1 MKQKDSISGI
11 IPMDLGSN
19 IGLLSK
25 ISLFQG
31 IDQKDLGSMLACL
44 QAKKKTFLKN
54 ETILR
59 AGEVISHLGI
69 ILSGRGQ
76 IIREDIM
83 GNRNILSNLEVGDM
97 FAEAFACAES
107 QRLPFQ
113 VVAITDCTVMFL
125 DYRRIVTTCS
135 SSCYFH
141 TSLIQN
147 MMKILAVGYIAMAVT
162 QSLSGVMRGAGD
174 TMTPMWISIVTT
186 VFIRVPLAYG
196 IAHFTKTPE
205 LPGGRYECIWVSL
218 LISWVLGA
226 VLTVVFYRIGKWK
239 NKGLE

>member
-1 MKQKDSISGI
+1 MDHKDRMKDV
-11 IPMDLGSN
+11 IPMDISSY
-19 IGLLSK
+19 IELLTK
-25 ISLFQG
+25 ISLFEG
-31 IDQKDLGSMLACL
+31 IEEKDIGGMLGCL
-44 QAKKKTFLKN
+44 QANKKKFLKN

-59 AGEVISHLGI
+59 AGEVVSHLGI

-97 FAEAFACAES
+97 FAEAFACAGS

-141 TSLIQN
+141 TSLIHN
-147 MMKILAVGYIAMAVT
+147 MMKILAVKNVLLTQKMEHMTKRSTREKLLSYLSEQAAKSNSKIFSVPFNRQELADYLCVDRSAM
-162 QSLSGVMRGAGD
+162 SNELSKLKDEGLIDYDRSD
-174 TMTPMWISIVTT
+174 
-186 VFIRVPLAYG
+186 FR
-196 IAHFTKTPE
+196 
-205 LPGGRYECIWVSL
+205 L
-218 LISWVLGA
+218 LKEQLS
-226 VLTVVFYRIGKWK
+226 
-239 NKGLE
+239 